1 MVPGIIAVIG
11 GGVVLGAFYVGYL
24 LSSAVSDD
32 VTVTTT
38 GKAVLVGSLMTLG
51 GGATCIGFAAMYKSK
66 VKRTKRRLKEAQLK
80 ESAFR
85 SIPEIQLV
93 PVVNP
98 VKGQAGATVQV
109 NF

>member
-11 GGVVLGAFYVGYL
+11 GGAVLGAFYVDYL

-51 GGATCIGFAAMYKSK
+51 GGCDLYWICRY
-66 VKRTKRRLKEAQLK
+66 V
-80 ESAFR
+80 
-85 SIPEIQLV
+85 
-93 PVVNP
+93 
-98 VKGQAGATVQV
+98 
-109 NF
+109 

>member
-1 MVPGIIAVIG
+1 
-11 GGVVLGAFYVGYL
+11 
-24 LSSAVSDD
+24 
-32 VTVTTT
+32 
-38 GKAVLVGSLMTLG
+38 
-51 GGATCIGFAAMYKSK
+51 MYKSK